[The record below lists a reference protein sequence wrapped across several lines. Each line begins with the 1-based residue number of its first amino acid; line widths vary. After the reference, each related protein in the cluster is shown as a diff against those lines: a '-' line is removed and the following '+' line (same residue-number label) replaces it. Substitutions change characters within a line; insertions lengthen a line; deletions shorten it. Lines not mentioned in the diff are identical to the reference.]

1 MPAVFTRITNCTEW
15 YSHGMS
21 DAGRTAPSGARADG
35 KRKAIVEA
43 ALRAFLDEGFDVSM
57 DRIASAAGVS
67 KVTVYNHFDSKENLF
82 RAVVSGQLHEVLS
95 VVEQIVES
103 RLGDSDDVRGELLKA
118 CRAWVAALTLPDMM
132 ALRTLVVAESKRFP
146 ELGET
151 WLESGPTR
159 LHAVFATAMTR
170 LGQRGVLDIPDVEL
184 AVLQLSGL
192 VLSPNLVY
200 GAYGQS
206 PGKKLADR
214 LVVAGVDMFLAYY
227 GID

>member
-1 MPAVFTRITNCTEW
+1 
-15 YSHGMS
+15 MS
-21 DAGRTAPSGARADG
+21 EAERAAPSGARADG

-43 ALRAFLDEGFDVSM
+43 ALLAFLTEGFDVSM
-57 DRIASAAGVS
+57 DRIAAAAGVS

-82 RAVVSGQLHEVLS
+82 RAVVSGQLHDALS
-95 VVEQIVES
+95 VVEQLVES
-103 RLGDSDDVRGELLKA
+103 RLGDSDDVRDELIKA
-118 CRAWVAALTLPDMM
+118 CRAWVTALTVPDMM

-151 WLESGPTR
+151 WLEHGPNR
-159 LHAVFATAMTR
+159 LHAVFATALTR

-200 GAYGQS
+200 GAYGRT
-206 PGKKLADR
+206 PAKKLADR
-214 LVVAGVDMFLAYY
+214 LIVAGVDMFLSYY
-227 GID
+227 GVE